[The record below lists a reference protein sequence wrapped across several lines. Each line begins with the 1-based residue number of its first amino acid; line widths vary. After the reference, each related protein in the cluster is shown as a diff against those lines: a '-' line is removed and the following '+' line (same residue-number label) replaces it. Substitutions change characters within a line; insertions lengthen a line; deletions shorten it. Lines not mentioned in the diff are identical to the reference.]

1 MGEWLGDTAAVVQ
14 KMSGAYDLVAERG
27 AKSALTLYFNQ
38 DYWAQANVPNR
49 MKTGLDYVWISDYED
64 DCNGLQPAWEP
75 VFKKRAE
82 MFPSSRVG
90 FGEVGTK
97 YSDRKEGYIDR

>member
-1 MGEWLGDTAAVVQ
+1 
-14 KMSGAYDLVAERG
+14 
-27 AKSALTLYFNQ
+27 
-38 DYWAQANVPNR
+38 

-75 VFKKRAE
+75 VFKKLAE
-82 MFPSSRVG
+82 MFPNSRVG

-97 YSDRKEGYIDR
+97 YSDRKESYIDRYYGMKVSVPQYVGGYFWWYFHSDRVPSGGTLWQSLNQQMK